1 MDDLGVELNINE
13 NDFENDSNSDEDDLE
28 KLKNE
33 IDYNKQAKDNEDINN
48 NTTEIQIEEKEDF
61 GIENNTKKK
70 DLIGNHNN
78 ASFIKDKNVNTYNN
92 INKNNKDLFENQSNI
107 HTINTNFLFN
117 NSINDT
123 GSFFNNNNAE
133 NCLFGNN
140 YNMQGQAL
148 FGNSNF
154 GNMSNSM
161 YKKDNLL
168 SRDLEDLDYIF
179 NEEYNKTMRQKLNDF
194 DKMDIEDNN

>member
-1 MDDLGVELNINE
+1 M
-13 NDFENDSNSDEDDLE
+13 
-28 KLKNE
+28 K
-33 IDYNKQAKDNEDINN
+33 
-48 NTTEIQIEEKEDF
+48 
-61 GIENNTKKK
+61 
-70 DLIGNHNN
+70 
-78 ASFIKDKNVNTYNN
+78 
-92 INKNNKDLFENQSNI
+92 
-107 HTINTNFLFN
+107 
-117 NSINDT
+117 
-123 GSFFNNNNAE
+123 
-133 NCLFGNN
+133 
-140 YNMQGQAL
+140 GQAL